1 MTRGAAVFV
10 AGILGLVACG
20 RGDANPAS
28 PTSSTITC
36 APVFEA
42 PIGFEPIETFE
53 ETYPDHVGVRL
64 GYRDERRHELHA
76 FAGIPGEFGEGLPDA
91 DEVAL
96 TRDRSGH
103 LFGQGTV
110 WVLVWDEGDSC
121 DPRAVLG
128 NGLERGDFLRSLER
142 SGIVAP
148 G

>member
-1 MTRGAAVFV
+1 MFV

-20 RGDANPAS
+20 RGDAKPAS
-28 PTSSTITC
+28 PTPATVTC
-36 APVFEA
+36 APAFEA
-42 PIGFEPIETFE
+42 PTGFEPLETFE

-64 GYRDERRHELHA
+64 GYRDERRRELHA

-91 DEVAL
+91 GEVAL

-110 WVLVWDEGDSC
+110 WVLVWDEGDRC

-128 NGLERGDFLRSLER
+128 NGLERGVFLGSLER
-142 SGIVAP
+142 SGIVAVE
-148 G
+148 